1 MFTLLLI
8 AMCFAMVVATVLI
21 LRLQEKPWTQHGV
34 LEGSQDGLTS
44 SAPQV
49 GLWVFLGVVT
59 SVFLVFIGAYFMRM
73 DMTHGGAA
81 AGHEHALAGWVPVD
95 EPGILWLNT
104 ILLILASI
112 AIQLAH
118 GFSSSAAGRSRMRS
132 YFNAAG
138 LLTMAFLVGQVL
150 AWRELYAT
158 GNFGVASPAFSF
170 FVLLTAVHGLHLLG
184 GLVVWSRAAARLRR
198 GLESAELRE
207 VARLRQSVKL
217 CATYWHYLLLIWLV
231 LFAVLLS
238 T

>member
-1 MFTLLLI
+1 MFTLLFI
-8 AMCFAMVVATVLI
+8 AMCFCMTVAFLLI
-21 LRLQEKPWTQHGV
+21 RRLQEKPWTQHGI

-44 SAPQV
+44 SAPKV

-73 DMTHGGAA
+73 DMSHGGIA
-81 AGHEHALAGWVPVD
+81 AGQMQGWQPVN
-95 EPGILWLNT
+95 EPSLLWLNT

-118 GFSSSAAGRSRMRS
+118 GFSSSGRGRIKMRR

-150 AWRELYAT
+150 AWRLLYDA
-158 GNFGVASPAFSF
+158 GEFSVSSPAFAF
-170 FVLLTAVHGLHLLG
+170 FILLTTVHGLHLVG
-184 GLVVWSRAAARLRR
+184 GLYVWSRAAARLRR
-198 GLESAELRE
+198 GLENAELPE
-207 VARLRQSVKL
+207 VAALRQSIQL

-231 LFAVLLS
+231 LFAILLS